1 MIKDSSLNLIYLINS
16 ILDYSKIEAGKI
28 ELVFEPFYPENLLNS
43 LSMLFTQMCE
53 KKGIG
58 FYLFIDS
65 SAYLQLVSDEI
76 RIRQLLINIVGN
88 AIRLTETGH
97 VATSISTKTIGNNVW
112 LKMSVSDTGIGIPS
126 DKVDA
131 VFDSFVQLN
140 SESANNQ
147 LETGLGLSVC
157 KNIVEI
163 LKGSIT
169 VKSQVEIGSVFN
181 VEIPV
186 GLAESKD
193 SEISYP
199 KYGSLNILLVVLNE
213 TERDLIKKMLLGLEV
228 SVKDCENGIEAL
240 QIITDMYEQQKT
252 FDYVFVDYLID
263 GITCLDVI
271 KTAEVKQKQA
281 SVVLLSN
288 QADFENAQKMKSLS
302 SVRQVIAKPILPS
315 ALVKALQFN
324 QGTQHLKP
332 RALDFVSL
340 PSSTILIV
348 EDNAINM
355 LVLKEILVYSG
366 AAIVEASDGQDAYIK
381 FLSHRPQ
388 IIFMD
393 IHMPIMDGFEVTK
406 LIRSY
411 CDENPEFAK
420 PFIIALTAEVFKN
433 KKEIYLAAGM
443 DDYISKPFRI
453 EDIKNCLQQ
462 YLKNEVS

>member
-1 MIKDSSLNLIYLINS
+1 MQSGLRKPD
-16 ILDYSKIEAGKI
+16 
-28 ELVFEPFYPENLLNS
+28 
-43 LSMLFTQMCE
+43 MLQF
-53 KKGIG
+53 
-58 FYLFIDS
+58 F
-65 SAYLQLVSDEI
+65 
-76 RIRQLLINIVGN
+76 
-88 AIRLTETGH
+88 
-97 VATSISTKTIGNNVW
+97 ISTKTIKNNVW
-112 LKMSVSDTGIGIPS
+112 LEMSVSDTGIGIPP

-140 SESANNQ
+140 SGSANNQ

-169 VKSQVEIGSVFN
+169 VKSQVGVGSVFS

-186 GLAESKD
+186 ELAESKN

-213 TERDLIKKMLLGLEV
+213 IERDLIKKMLLGLEV
-228 SVKDCENGIEAL
+228 SVRDCENGIEAL
-240 QIITDMYEQQKT
+240 QIITDMYEQKKT

-271 KTAEVKQKQA
+271 KTIEVKQKQTP
-281 SVVLLSN
+281 VVLFSN
-288 QADFENAQKMKSLS
+288 PLDFENAQKMKSLP
-302 SVRQVIAKPILPS
+302 SVRQVIAKPVLPS
-315 ALVKALQFN
+315 ALVKVLQLN
-324 QGTQHLKP
+324 KGAQNLKP

-340 PSSTILIV
+340 SSSTILIV

-366 AAIVEASDGQDAYIK
+366 ATIVEASDGQDAYIK

-406 LIRSY
+406 LIRNY
-411 CDENPEFAK
+411 CGENPEFVK
-420 PFIIALTAEVFKN
+420 PFIVALTAEVF
-433 KKEIYLAAGM
+433 
-443 DDYISKPFRI
+443 
-453 EDIKNCLQQ
+453 
-462 YLKNEVS
+462 